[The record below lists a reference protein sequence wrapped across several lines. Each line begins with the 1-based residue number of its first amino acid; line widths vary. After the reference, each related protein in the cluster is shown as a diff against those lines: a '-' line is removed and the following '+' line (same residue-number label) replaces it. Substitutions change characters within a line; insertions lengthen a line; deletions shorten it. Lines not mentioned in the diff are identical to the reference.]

1 MSQPTQTVSN
11 GGRPPLALFPAFVAQ
26 RPETLMLTGKVI
38 GQDYTITTS
47 SGQALFRVEF
57 KYFSL
62 SHQRF
67 VSDMQGRPLFT
78 IRKETFNFGP
88 AIYYLHAPDNEAQR
102 LCEIHFKITFA
113 GTKAVASFVN
123 PATGRK
129 EELEMEKQAFSRRL
143 QIVHLATGTM
153 VAEIKEAIFSAR
165 DRFEAVVSPGVDM
178 ALVSALCM
186 VFHDRE
192 QEHSS

>member
-1 MSQPTQTVSN
+1 MPQPTQLPSS

-26 RPETLMLTGKVI
+26 RPETLMLKGQVI
-38 GQDYTITTS
+38 GQDYTIS
-47 SGQALFRVEF
+47 NASGQPLFRVGF

-67 VSDMQGRPLFT
+67 VTDMSGQPLFT

-88 AIYYLHAPDNEAQR
+88 AIYYLQAPNEGQR
-102 LCEIHFKITFA
+102 ICTIEFKISFA
-113 GTKAVASFVN
+113 GSKAVCSFVN

-129 EELEMEKQAFSRRL
+129 EELEMKREAFSRHI
-143 QIVHLATGTM
+143 QITHLGSGTM
-153 VAEIKEAIFSAR
+153 AAEIKEAIFSAR
-165 DRFEAVVSPGVDM
+165 DKFEVVVSPGVDM